1 MFNRRP
7 GLWTLCT
14 VFTGDREWLH
24 TPQPP
29 SSQPGTTCKWQ
40 FGLTRARCTSDHQ
53 TNWME
58 VIFDLFPTIHRTIY
72 IVSSKMA
79 LCTTAQVFRIE
90 HNCTKEF
97 WSSVLCKLSTYGRV
111 SHCERWE
118 EDARTS
124 QNLYRYLLFNHHIL
138 NLHPAFS
145 FVSTITTVVP
155 QMSLD
160 LDAIDA
166 CRIWM
171 MIYCRL
177 YFSFHLHFHRLFLH
191 LLHRSDVL
199 GPWLHAGPGWRERE
213 PKVHEISSS
222 PSSSF
227 YWAIIIWKLTRDEDI
242 QMLGERLPPRCLSFW
257 FPPIWNQTEE
267 IID

>member
-1 MFNRRP
+1 MLFALIIFSLSIIHIWKGESLRKVR
-7 GLWTLCT
+7 W
-14 VFTGDREWLH
+14 
-24 TPQPP
+24 
-29 SSQPGTTCKWQ
+29 
-40 FGLTRARCTSDHQ
+40 RCTHVAKPLSLF
-53 TNWME
+53 
-58 VIFDLFPTIHRTIY
+58 VIYYFIY
-72 IVSSKMA
+72 NI
-79 LCTTAQVFRIE
+79 L
-90 HNCTKEF
+90 
-97 WSSVLCKLSTYGRV
+97 
-111 SHCERWE
+111 
-118 EDARTS
+118 
-124 QNLYRYLLFNHHIL
+124 L

-171 MIYCRL
+171 TIYCRL
-177 YFSFHLHFHRLFLH
+177 YFTFPLHIHFRRLFLH

-257 FPPIWNQTEE
+257 FPPIWDQTEE

>member
-1 MFNRRP
+1 MGVQLFTHQQMFNRRP

-111 SHCERWE
+111 SHWERWE

-124 QNLYRYLLFNHHIL
+124 QNLYHYSLFINIY
-138 NLHPAFS
+138 NWIVSIPCSWIEAFQ
-145 FVSTITTVVP
+145 P
-155 QMSLD
+155 PC
-160 LDAIDA
+160 
-166 CRIWM
+166 CRH
-171 MIYCRL
+171 Y
-177 YFSFHLHFHRLFLH
+177 
-191 LLHRSDVL
+191 
-199 GPWLHAGPGWRERE
+199 
-213 PKVHEISSS
+213 
-222 PSSSF
+222 
-227 YWAIIIWKLTRDEDI
+227 
-242 QMLGERLPPRCLSFW
+242 
-257 FPPIWNQTEE
+257 
-267 IID
+267 

>member
-1 MFNRRP
+1 
-7 GLWTLCT
+7 
-14 VFTGDREWLH
+14 
-24 TPQPP
+24 
-29 SSQPGTTCKWQ
+29 
-40 FGLTRARCTSDHQ
+40 
-53 TNWME
+53 
-58 VIFDLFPTIHRTIY
+58 
-72 IVSSKMA
+72 MA

-111 SHCERWE
+111 SHWERWE

-160 LDAIDA
+160 LDAIGA

-171 MIYCRL
+171 TIYCRL
-177 YFSFHLHFHRLFLH
+177 YFTFHLHIHFRRLFLH

-257 FPPIWNQTEE
+257 FPPTWNQTQE
-267 IID
+267 IIDWLLWSHQVGWSLLASCLQHIPPWILAPHSLQKVPGGSIYCWQGCFDFKQTSLLQKNSV